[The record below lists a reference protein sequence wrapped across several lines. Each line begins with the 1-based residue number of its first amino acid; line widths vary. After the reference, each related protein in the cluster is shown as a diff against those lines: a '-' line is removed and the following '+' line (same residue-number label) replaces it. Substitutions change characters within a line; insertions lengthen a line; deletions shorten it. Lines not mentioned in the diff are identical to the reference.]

1 MSSKLKIY
9 IDYPFEIWIDSV
21 FQLHGETGKVN
32 LIVLNR
38 GAYQLE
44 LKENGRSLFKKVI
57 RIEEDDFNYLEDLKV
72 ISHDSRFKLHGE
84 IYYSLGSYS
93 FAQGAELGLWSEEG
107 FAITKPKYYKLRH
120 LGYGLSRDMYDEAF
134 AVDDIYTFET
144 FSKKLGILSPSG
156 EELLKPD
163 YSAFNRI
170 YCNLTNVR
178 LFIELLL
185 YRKYQRIGDNLTKY
199 FEYFPN
205 TKTQITDVHSIIN
218 LLPVFW
224 FTVAVKYNKI
234 GVVGFLDE
242 IFVPFEFDDCEFVGP
257 NDIFCNTYEQ
267 VSYSSEDQQ
276 ITRANAYE
284 LFFKVKK
291 NDKWGMY
298 MWSPN
303 GESRLIVEPKYDDC
317 DFSPR
322 GPMVTLD
329 GKCATVDLYGNFT
342 SEFIE
347 KSKGWIFYY

>member
-21 FQLHGETGKVN
+21 FQLYGETGKVN

-38 GAYQLE
+38 GVYQLE

-57 RIEEDDFNYLEDLKV
+57 RIDEDDFNYLEDLKV
-72 ISHDSRFKLHGE
+72 ISHDSRFELRGE

-93 FAQGAELGLWSEEG
+93 FAQGAELGLWSEDG
-107 FAITKPKYYKLRH
+107 FAITKPKYYKLNH
-120 LGYGLSRDMYDEAF
+120 LGYGLSRNIHDEAF

-144 FSKKLGILSPSG
+144 FSKKIGILSPSG
-156 EELLKPD
+156 EELLNPE
-163 YSAFNRI
+163 YSAFNKI
-170 YCNLTNVR
+170 YCNHTNVR

-185 YRKYQRIGDNLTKY
+185 YHKYQRIGENLTKY

-205 TKTQITDVHSIIN
+205 TKTQITEIHSIMN

-242 IFVPFEFDDCEFVGP
+242 IFVPFEFDDCEFDGP

-267 VSYSSEDQQ
+267 VPYSSEDQL
-276 ITRANAYE
+276 ITQANAYE

-317 DFSPR
+317 ALSPS
-322 GPMVTLD
+322 GPVVTLD

-347 KSKGWIFYY
+347 KSLGWIFYY